1 MYKHFYLF
9 AFVIINFLSCASE
22 SSEKETE
29 ADQIKDVVVK
39 NGNSLLW
46 KIEGNGCTPSYM
58 YGTMHMINKEYY
70 HFTDGMRERI
80 ASSKAIM
87 MEVGGMPNPF
97 ETLSLMTLDSGDVR
111 DYFSPEQM
119 KIVVEFFDKE
129 MNQSPEEFY
138 QLYGSMKPFFLL
150 QSITQTYFDKG
161 SQSYDLDIMGI
172 AAEEGIPLLGFESIQ
187 EQLGFFDKIPKE
199 SMAQMVIESIENFEE
214 EKKETQKMMK
224 IYSEQKVDKLIPMIK
239 KQSPE
244 FMEFEN
250 LFLYDRNKAW
260 IPTIKEQV
268 KDKQCF
274 IAVGAAHLFGEG
286 GVIDLLEKEG
296 YTLTAVSTD

>member
-1 MYKHFYLF
+1 MRNQLLLVFI
-9 AFVIINFLSCASE
+9 VIFNFLSCASKSADAEAE
-22 SSEKETE
+22 SNES
-29 ADQIKDVVVK
+29 DDVVIE

-46 KIEGNGCTPSYM
+46 KIEGNDCVPSYM

-70 HFTDGMRERI
+70 HFTDGMREKI
-80 ASSKAIM
+80 KSSKAIL

-97 ETLSLMTLDSGDVR
+97 ETLAMMTLDSGDVR
-111 DYFSPEQM
+111 DCFTPEQM
-119 KIVVEFFDKE
+119 TTIVEFFDVQ
-129 MNQSPEEFY
+129 MGQTPEQFFKM
-138 QLYGSMKPFFLL
+138 YGSMKPFFLL
-150 QSITQTYFDKG
+150 QTITQNYFEEG

-172 AAEEGIPLLGFESIQ
+172 AAEQNIPLIGFETVE
-187 EQLGFFDKIPKE
+187 EQLGFFDQVPKE
-199 SMAQMVIESIENFEE
+199 SMAQMVIESIENFDK
-214 EKKETQKMMK
+214 EKKEINKMMK
-224 IYSEQKVDKLIPMIK
+224 IYSEQKVNKLIPLIK

-244 FMEFEN
+244 LMEFDD

-260 IPTIKEQV
+260 IPTIKKEV

-296 YTLTAVSTD
+296 YTLTAISTD